1 MYFYRMCFYIFGNE
15 VFLFVLDDTERLR
28 GYYPLCPL
36 YPVQDET
43 VNDVCI
49 TSVVSYRIRVY
60 AHTEI
65 GIFVHIIFGVAVF
78 EYWADVG
85 NLECVCV
92 CVTWKMLRLF
102 GLLTIFCLSWQLCD
116 FSAAN
121 KDNFNLTMK
130 LAIDK
135 RREQYCI
142 HCYVVT
148 YICLCVW
155 ASTWKPRVVHLCKG
169 MFCSP

>member
-65 GIFVHIIFGVAVF
+65 GLFVHIIFGVAVF

-92 CVTWKMLRLF
+92 CHLENAS
-102 GLLTIFCLSWQLCD
+102 I
-116 FSAAN
+116 
-121 KDNFNLTMK
+121 
-130 LAIDK
+130 I
-135 RREQYCI
+135 
-142 HCYVVT
+142 
-148 YICLCVW
+148 W
-155 ASTWKPRVVHLCKG
+155 ASYNFLLIMTIVRFFSCQ
-169 MFCSP
+169 